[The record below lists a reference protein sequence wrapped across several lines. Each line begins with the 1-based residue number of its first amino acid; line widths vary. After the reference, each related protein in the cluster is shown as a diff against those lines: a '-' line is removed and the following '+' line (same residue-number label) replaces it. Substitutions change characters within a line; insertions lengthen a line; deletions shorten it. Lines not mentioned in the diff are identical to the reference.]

1 MTTRIMI
8 ADDHPIIL
16 SGAEALLRN
25 SAYQVVAKLADGE
38 AALGAIE
45 TVDPDIVVIDV
56 QMPGLSGIEVL
67 RTLRGRGDERP
78 VVLLTA
84 GLDDGRAAE
93 AFALGVNGIV
103 LKDTA
108 VDSLVQCLDAVRD
121 GGRWIEQSVLQR
133 ALDTAPGGGD
143 AQTPLGSLSPRE
155 RAVAGLVVQG
165 MRNREIA
172 AELGITE
179 GTVKVHLHKAYEKL
193 GVGSRTELVIFA
205 KDLEGS

>member
-1 MTTRIMI
+1 MTRVMI

-25 SAYQVVAKLADGE
+25 SAYDVVAKAADGE
-38 AALGAIE
+38 AALDAIE
-45 TVDPDIVVIDV
+45 TVDPDILVIDV
-56 QMPGLSGIEVL
+56 QMPGISGIEVL
-67 RTLRGRGDERP
+67 RTLRARGDRRP
-78 VVLLTA
+78 IVLLTA

-93 AFALGVNGIV
+93 AFELGVDGIV

-121 GGRWIEQSVLQR
+121 GGRWIEQSVLQS
-133 ALDTAPGGGD
+133 ALDPTLSGGA

-155 RAVAGLVVQG
+155 RAVAELVVQG

-193 GVGSRTELVIFA
+193 GVGSRTELLIFA
-205 KDLEGS
+205 RNLEGG